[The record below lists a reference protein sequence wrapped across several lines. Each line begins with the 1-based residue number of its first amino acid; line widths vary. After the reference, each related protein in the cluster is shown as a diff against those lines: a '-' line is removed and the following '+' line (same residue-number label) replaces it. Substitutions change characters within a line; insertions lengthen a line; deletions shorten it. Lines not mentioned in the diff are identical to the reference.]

1 MQSAVSSCRCSDCV
15 LNVGRHPRYPIPLV
29 IPLFR
34 VGNLLRQISGQGRE
48 FKFSES
54 QKALFEVK
62 RAIGIR
68 TLLIKVLQQLIL
80 SDSRVN
86 FHSA

>member
-1 MQSAVSSCRCSDCV
+1 MQSTVSMVPLLGLRLKCQTASR
-15 LNVGRHPRYPIPLV
+15 IPLD

-62 RAIGIR
+62 RAMGIR

-86 FHSA
+86 LHSA